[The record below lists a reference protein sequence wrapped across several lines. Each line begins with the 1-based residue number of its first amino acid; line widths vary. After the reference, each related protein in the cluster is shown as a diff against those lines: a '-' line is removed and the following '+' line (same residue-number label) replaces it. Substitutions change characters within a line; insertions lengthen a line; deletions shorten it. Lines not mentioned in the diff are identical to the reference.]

1 MKKIAATLFLL
12 CLAINTYKAFEI
24 KNCTKNLTLD
34 NLNSKDL
41 LTYIKENDLLGKV
54 SQVCSQDLCK
64 SISLN
69 SIEHD
74 IQEFIKQNVNY
85 IKSKNEELG
94 LSADLK
100 GFRIEKII
108 LNDC

>member
-1 MKKIAATLFLL
+1 MKKIVATLFLL

-54 SQVCSQDLCK
+54 SQVCSQDL
-64 SISLN
+64 
-69 SIEHD
+69 
-74 IQEFIKQNVNY
+74 
-85 IKSKNEELG
+85 
-94 LSADLK
+94 
-100 GFRIEKII
+100 
-108 LNDC
+108 